1 MVKCEE
7 VEPVREQADQAKA
20 EGNKLPYSLCS
31 SPPRRQPMAPIRQV
45 RSSINISVDTNQ
57 ARESRRSHSFG
68 GLAGGSFLRLHE
80 VAIQKINEVD
90 EDKLPSTRRSKPDER
105 PSSGNSKQMDQPE
118 GQRTNSKACSMSSS
132 SAGSSKFSE
141 QIRSS
146 VNMDSPA
153 AVEPQLAQGAQPA
166 VP

>member
-1 MVKCEE
+1 M
-7 VEPVREQADQAKA
+7 
-20 EGNKLPYSLCS
+20 
-31 SPPRRQPMAPIRQV
+31 V
-45 RSSINISVDTNQ
+45 RSSMNISVDTNQ
-57 ARESRRSHSFG
+57 ARASRRSHSFG

-105 PSSGNSKQMDQPE
+105 PVSGNSKQVDQLE
-118 GQRTNSKACSMSSS
+118 GRRTNSKACSMSSS

-153 AVEPQLAQGAQPA
+153 AVAPQLAQGAQPA

>member
-1 MVKCEE
+1 M
-7 VEPVREQADQAKA
+7 
-20 EGNKLPYSLCS
+20 
-31 SPPRRQPMAPIRQV
+31 
-45 RSSINISVDTNQ
+45 
-57 ARESRRSHSFG
+57 
-68 GLAGGSFLRLHE
+68 RLHE

-105 PSSGNSKQMDQPE
+105 PASGNSKQIDQLE
-118 GQRTNSKACSMSSS
+118 GQRTNGKACSVSSS

-146 VNMDSPA
+146 IDTESPA
-153 AVEPQLAQGAQPA
+153 AVELQLAQGAQPA

>member
-7 VEPVREQADQAKA
+7 VEPVRKQADQAKA
-20 EGNKLPYSLCS
+20 EGNKLPYS
-31 SPPRRQPMAPIRQV
+31 SPPRRQPMV

-57 ARESRRSHSFG
+57 ARASRRSHSFG

-105 PSSGNSKQMDQPE
+105 PVSGNSKQVDQLE
-118 GQRTNSKACSMSSS
+118 GRRTNSKACSMSSS

-153 AVEPQLAQGAQPA
+153 AVAPQLAQGAQPA